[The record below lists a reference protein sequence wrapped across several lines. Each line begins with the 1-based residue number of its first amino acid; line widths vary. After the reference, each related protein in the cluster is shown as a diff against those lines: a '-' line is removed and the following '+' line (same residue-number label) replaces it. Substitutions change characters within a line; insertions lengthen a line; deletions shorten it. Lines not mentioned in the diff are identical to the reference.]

1 MRLKREKGTS
11 TVLTARHGGERILHE
26 SKQNWGRA
34 RNFAENVLWFF
45 IYFESVYILSF
56 FLLELTR
63 RTFKSKIF
71 VQFLLT
77 LSHKKRSVKCSKLSF
92 PSPRKNRRCL
102 RSFSNQTYMSIHSL
116 ISIMAWESNETASL
130 VLKVNQPSTHNII
143 YNLHH
148 NQYMRRQNHLDW
160 ILPTSLFTCASIVV
174 LSLRN

>member
-56 FLLELTR
+56 FLLE
-63 RTFKSKIF
+63 
-71 VQFLLT
+71 
-77 LSHKKRSVKCSKLSF
+77 HKKRSVKCSKLSF